1 MLVHETQ
8 IRINYA
14 DTDQMGF
21 VYYGHYAKF
30 YEIGRTEALRS
41 LGMSYK
47 EMEADGVML
56 PVLENFSKYIKP
68 AKYDDMI
75 TIRTK
80 LIEKPTVKIQFEY
93 ELFNQEGELLNTGK
107 TKLAF
112 MSKSTYKPCRA
123 PQRFMEVI
131 APYFVEPTAKKVD

>member
-1 MLVHETQ
+1 MLTRETQ

-47 EMEADGVML
+47 QMEAEGVML

-68 AKYDDMI
+68 AKYDDLI
-75 TIRTK
+75 TIRTT
-80 LIEKPTVKIQFEY
+80 LTEKPSVKLLFEY
-93 ELFNQEGELLNTGK
+93 ELFNQDGELLNTGK

-112 MSKSTYKPCRA
+112 MKKETYKPCRA
-123 PQRFMEVI
+123 PKNFMEAI
-131 APYFVEPTAKKVD
+131 ASYFED

>member
-1 MLVHETQ
+1 MFTHETQ
-8 IRINYA
+8 LRICYA

-30 YEIGRTEALRS
+30 FEIGRTESIRS
-41 LGMSYK
+41 LGMTYK
-47 EMEADGVML
+47 EMEEDGVML

-68 AKYDDMI
+68 AKYDDLI

-80 LIEKPTVKIQFEY
+80 LLELPKVKLQFEY
-93 ELFNQEGELLNTGK
+93 EIYNQDNELLHTGW

-112 MSKSTYKPCRA
+112 MSKDTYRPCRA
-123 PQRFMEVI
+123 PQKFLELI
-131 APYFVEPTAKKVD
+131 APFFVEPTEA

>member
-1 MLVHETQ
+1 MLTRETQ

-47 EMEADGVML
+47 QMEAEGVML

-68 AKYDDMI
+68 AKYDDLI
-75 TIRTK
+75 TIRTT
-80 LIEKPTVKIQFEY
+80 LIEKPSVKLLFEY
-93 ELFNQEGELLNTGK
+93 ELFNQDGELLNTGK

-112 MSKSTYKPCRA
+112 MKKTTYKPCRA
-123 PQRFMEVI
+123 PKNFMEVI
-131 APYFVEPTAKKVD
+131 ASYFED